1 MKTWNSDEQNKS
13 KIQINKRYRNYKKRS
28 SFTNQI
34 SQYTLRSK
42 VLTYPICS
50 AGTSVKV
57 RARLLVFL
65 RNNFSEET
73 MTNQKTETAKIEKY
87 YDIVSARYGADVAIL
102 IKLRFA
108 EIQRIVI
115 DELAKDE
122 SENTKL
128 VTTQK
133 AISLFLLKLK
143 NLLKKDRE
151 LNNMF
156 AEDAELREWSTC
168 YF

>member
-1 MKTWNSDEQNKS
+1 
-13 KIQINKRYRNYKKRS
+13 
-28 SFTNQI
+28 
-34 SQYTLRSK
+34 
-42 VLTYPICS
+42 
-50 AGTSVKV
+50 
-57 RARLLVFL
+57 
-65 RNNFSEET
+65 
-73 MTNQKTETAKIEKY
+73 MTNQKTAKIEKY

-115 DELAKDE
+115 DELAKEE

-133 AISLFLLKLK
+133 SISLFLLKLK

-156 AEDAELREWSTC
+156 AEDAELRAWSAC

>member
-1 MKTWNSDEQNKS
+1 
-13 KIQINKRYRNYKKRS
+13 
-28 SFTNQI
+28 
-34 SQYTLRSK
+34 
-42 VLTYPICS
+42 
-50 AGTSVKV
+50 
-57 RARLLVFL
+57 
-65 RNNFSEET
+65 

-87 YDIVSARYGADVAIL
+87 YNIVSARYGADVAIL

-128 VTTQK
+128 VTTQR

-156 AEDAELREWSTC
+156 AEDAELREWSAC

>member
-1 MKTWNSDEQNKS
+1 MLQNKL
-13 KIQINKRYRNYKKRS
+13 QIR
-28 SFTNQI
+28 I
-34 SQYTLRSK
+34 L
-42 VLTYPICS
+42 
-50 AGTSVKV
+50 
-57 RARLLVFL
+57 
-65 RNNFSEET
+65 
-73 MTNQKTETAKIEKY
+73 AKIGVFVQTL
-87 YDIVSARYGADVAIL
+87 VSARYGADVAIL

-122 SENTKL
+122 SQNAKL
-128 VTTQK
+128 ATTQR

-156 AEDAELREWSTC
+156 AEDAELREWSAC

>member
-1 MKTWNSDEQNKS
+1 
-13 KIQINKRYRNYKKRS
+13 
-28 SFTNQI
+28 
-34 SQYTLRSK
+34 
-42 VLTYPICS
+42 
-50 AGTSVKV
+50 
-57 RARLLVFL
+57 
-65 RNNFSEET
+65 

>member
-1 MKTWNSDEQNKS
+1 MFLRKVSDLSNLLRWYICKS
-13 KIQINKRYRNYKKRS
+13 KGG
-28 SFTNQI
+28 
-34 SQYTLRSK
+34 
-42 VLTYPICS
+42 V
-50 AGTSVKV
+50 
-57 RARLLVFL
+57 ARFL

-73 MTNQKTETAKIEKY
+73 MTNQKIETAKIEKY
-87 YDIVSARYGADVAIL
+87 HDIVSARYGADVAIL

-115 DELAKDE
+115 DELAKEE

-128 VTTQK
+128 ATTQR

>member
-1 MKTWNSDEQNKS
+1 
-13 KIQINKRYRNYKKRS
+13 
-28 SFTNQI
+28 
-34 SQYTLRSK
+34 
-42 VLTYPICS
+42 
-50 AGTSVKV
+50 
-57 RARLLVFL
+57 
-65 RNNFSEET
+65 

-87 YDIVSARYGADVAIL
+87 HNIISARYGADVAIL

-128 VTTQK
+128 VTTQR

-156 AEDAELREWSTC
+156 AEDTELREWSTC